1 LRKALNGLGCQ
12 RHLTVNAP
20 GADRLLETAMRRS
33 LAFVLPLLIATLAYA
48 ADATPEDTVKQYL
61 TAVKSGNFKQAYPLV
76 TRDMAQN
83 KSEEDWVKEQQWVM
97 QMAEVKIFDFHV
109 YPGKIEGSTA
119 YVPNVLNSQDKF
131 LNQLGVVEHELYTLV
146 QEDGRWKIN
155 QQQIVE
161 NTDLAKWFPKE
172 PPADKK

>member
-1 LRKALNGLGCQ
+1 MRCVIALAILLCS
-12 RHLTVNAP
+12 AA
-20 GADRLLETAMRRS
+20 GAR
-33 LAFVLPLLIATLAYA
+33 A
-48 ADATPEDTVKQYL
+48 ADVTPLAANATPEETVTTYL
-61 TAVKSGNFKQAYPLV
+61 GAMKANDFKQAYPLV

-83 KSEEDWVKEQQWVM
+83 KSQDDWVKEQQWVM

-109 YPGKIEGSTA
+109 YPGKVEGDTA

-146 QEDGRWKIN
+146 KEDGRWKIN

-161 NTDLAKWFPKE
+161 NTDLGKWFPKD
-172 PPADKK
+172 AGAQQK

>member
-1 LRKALNGLGCQ
+1 MDRAGARTRGDAAREGAAMMIRRLAVAAVLLLLGANV
-12 RHLTVNAP
+12 R
-20 GADRLLETAMRRS
+20 
-33 LAFVLPLLIATLAYA
+33 A
-48 ADATPEDTVKQYL
+48 ADAPSPEDTVKQYL
-61 TAVKSGNFKQAYPLV
+61 TAVKANDFNAAYPLV

-83 KSEEDWVKEQQWVM
+83 KSKDEWVKEQQWVM
-97 QMAEVKIFDFHV
+97 QMAEVKIFDFQV
-109 YPGKIEGSTA
+109 FPSTVEGNTA

-146 QEDGRWKIN
+146 KEDGRWKIN

-172 PPADKK
+172 PAAASK